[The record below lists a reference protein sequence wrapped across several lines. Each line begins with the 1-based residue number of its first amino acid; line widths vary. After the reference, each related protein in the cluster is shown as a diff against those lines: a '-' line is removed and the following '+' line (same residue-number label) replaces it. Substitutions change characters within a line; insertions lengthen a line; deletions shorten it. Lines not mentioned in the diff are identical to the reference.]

1 MRSRTSV
8 ASGLMLASALV
19 FGAFEAAQARGVF
32 RQADCPEQGQLVCYF
47 TRRTSELQH
56 LLRDPRRWVF
66 LRLRRRGLGAAT
78 LAAGLRLRVT

>member
-32 RQADCPEQGQLVCYF
+32 RQADCPEQGNWCATSRGGLQNCNICCGTPGGGSFCAFEDEDSGPPPLPQGCVC
-47 TRRTSELQH
+47 
-56 LLRDPRRWVF
+56 
-66 LRLRRRGLGAAT
+66 G
-78 LAAGLRLRVT
+78 

>member
-32 RQADCPEQGQLVCYF
+32 RQADCPEQGNWCALSRGGQMNCDECCLTGPEESFCAFFDEDSGPPPLPQGCVC
-47 TRRTSELQH
+47 
-56 LLRDPRRWVF
+56 
-66 LRLRRRGLGAAT
+66 G
-78 LAAGLRLRVT
+78 